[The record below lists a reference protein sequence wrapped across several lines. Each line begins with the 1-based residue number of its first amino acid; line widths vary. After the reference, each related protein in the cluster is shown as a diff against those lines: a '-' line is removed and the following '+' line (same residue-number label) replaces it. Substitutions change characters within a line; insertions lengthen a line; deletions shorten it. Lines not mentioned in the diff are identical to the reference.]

1 MSGIAVADETVATR
15 RRRRGA
21 MAWLRRPP
29 LAVRNVRHGGAR
41 SLVAIAGM
49 ALAVVMVLLQLGF
62 LEAVRVTASVNYD
75 QLDFDVA
82 LLSAQF
88 EQFYSPGEVPRER
101 LPQAGAV
108 PGVAAARP
116 LWTRMN
122 LWRCPP
128 YSPEEPVPKSAS
140 LFRGVTAES
149 PEAADGALAR
159 WWLGSKRPR
168 SLQRRALLVIGYDPD
183 LGPFRDPIRG
193 QIATAGSQLRETG
206 RVLLNDRSNPDFG
219 WESWPRFDGWE
230 LGPMKVEVVGPF
242 SLTRS
247 FGADGAVLCTEA
259 NFARLFGLATAAA
272 PVNFGL
278 LTLSP
283 GAKPAAVADRLRRAL
298 PPDVLVLTRD
308 ALYRLE
314 SEYWVG
320 QTATG
325 KIFSFG
331 VLLTML
337 VAAVVV
343 YQALS
348 NDIRNHLPEYGTLKA
363 IGCSNGYLFRVI
375 QTQAAI
381 YAAACFPP
389 AAVLAVAVYRVTEA
403 LASIPMELTG
413 RNLVTALLVIAVS
426 SQLAG
431 LLSLRKL
438 HRADPAE
445 LFG

>member
-1 MSGIAVADETVATR
+1 VF
-15 RRRRGA
+15 
-21 MAWLRRPP
+21 
-29 LAVRNVRHGGAR
+29 HGGAR
-41 SLVAIAGM
+41 SVVAITGM

-62 LEAVRVTASVNYD
+62 LEAVRAAASVNYD

-82 LLSAQF
+82 ILSAEF
-88 EQFYSPGEVPRER
+88 EQFYSPGGFPRER
-101 LPQAGAV
+101 LPEARAV
-108 PGVAAARP
+108 LGVAAARP

-128 YSPEEPVPKSAS
+128 YSPEEPGRADVRVVQGDA
-140 LFRGVTAES
+140 AAS
-149 PEAADGALAR
+149 PEASHGALER

-168 SLQRRALLVIGYDPD
+168 PLQRRALLVIGFDPD
-183 LGPFRDPIRG
+183 DDPFCDPIRS
-193 QIATAGSQLRETG
+193 QIEAAGSQLRETG
-206 RVLLNDRSNPDFG
+206 RVLLNERSNPDFG
-219 WESWPRFDGWE
+219 WDSWPRFEGWE
-230 LGPMKVEVVGPF
+230 LGRTKVDVVGPF

-247 FGADGAVLCTEA
+247 FGADGAVLCTDA
-259 NFARLFGLATAAA
+259 NFARFFGLAPDAA

-278 LTLSP
+278 VSLSA
-283 GAKPAAVADRLRRAL
+283 GALPAVVADRLRRAL

-331 VLLTML
+331 VLLTLL

-348 NDIRNHLPEYGTLKA
+348 NDIRDHLPEYGTLKA
-363 IGCSNGYLFRVI
+363 IGYSDGYLSRVI

-389 AAVLAVAVYRVTEA
+389 AVALGAVVYRVTET

-413 RNLVTALLVIAVS
+413 RNILLALLVIAVS

-431 LLSLRKL
+431 MLSLRKL
-438 HRADPAE
+438 RRADPAE

>member
-1 MSGIAVADETVATR
+1 
-15 RRRRGA
+15 
-21 MAWLRRPP
+21 
-29 LAVRNVRHGGAR
+29 
-41 SLVAIAGM
+41 M

-82 LLSAQF
+82 LLSAEF
-88 EQFYSPGEVPRER
+88 EQFYSPGGFPRER
-101 LPQAGAV
+101 LPQARAV

-128 YSPEEPVPKSAS
+128 HSPEERERDDTRTVRTAGDESA
-140 LFRGVTAES
+140 
-149 PEAADGALAR
+149 EAAQSALAR
-159 WWLGSKRPR
+159 WWLGSSRPR
-168 SLQRRALLVIGYDPD
+168 PLQRRALLVIGYDPE
-183 LGPFRDPIRG
+183 LCPFRDPIRG

-219 WESWPRFDGWE
+219 WQSWPHFGGWE

-259 NFARLFGLATAAA
+259 NFAPLFGIAPDAV

-278 LTLSP
+278 VTLSA
-283 GAKPAAVADRLRRAL
+283 GAVPAVVADRLRRAL

-308 ALYRLE
+308 ALYGVE
-314 SEYWVG
+314 SDYWVG

-348 NDIRNHLPEYGTLKA
+348 NDIRDHLPEYGTLKA
-363 IGCSNGYLFRVI
+363 IGYNDAYLVRVI
-375 QTQAAI
+375 QTQAGI

-389 AAVLAVAVYRVTEA
+389 AVALSVVVYRVTET
-403 LASIPMELTG
+403 LASIPMALTW
-413 RNLVTALLVIAVS
+413 RNVLLALVVIGVS

-431 LLSLRKL
+431 MLSLRKL
-438 HRADPAE
+438 RRADPAE